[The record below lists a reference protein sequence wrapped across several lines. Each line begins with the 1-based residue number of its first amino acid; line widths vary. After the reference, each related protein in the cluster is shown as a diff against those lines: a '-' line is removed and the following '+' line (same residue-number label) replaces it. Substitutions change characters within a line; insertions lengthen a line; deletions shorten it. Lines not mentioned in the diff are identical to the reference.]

1 MNYFEFRQQLLQD
14 SFTKDE
20 EFHRLRKEDLRCA
33 KAYEQAMAFEKTLK
47 SAFEIKTPDNLKDSI
62 VLRQATQQPATRS
75 IRHYAI
81 AATVVLSFV
90 VASIAWH
97 VKQPVEQYVIKQS
110 GHVEQFIAASIAME
124 SNVSMSLSQQPM
136 SLDEVKKVFAEF
148 QVTVSNDLGRVHFI
162 HDCHTPGGT
171 GVHMVIVTSQGPIT
185 IYYMP
190 KTKLDKQRIDFEID
204 GSKAVLLAMHKGSV
218 AIVAD
223 TYQQLASIE
232 PVLQNNL
239 LFL

>member
-33 KAYEQAMAFEKTLK
+33 KAYDEAMAFEKILK
-47 SAFEIKTPDNLKDSI
+47 SAFEIKTPNNLKDSI
-62 VLRQATQQPATRS
+62 VLRQATQQPVTRS
-75 IRHYAI
+75 IRNYAI
-81 AATVVLSFV
+81 AATVFLSFII
-90 VASIAWH
+90 ASVTWQVKQQ
-97 VKQPVEQYVIKQS
+97 VKQPIS
-110 GHVEQFIAASIAME
+110 VEQFIATSIALE
-124 SNVSMSLSQQPM
+124 SNVPMSQQPL
-136 SLDEVKKVFAEF
+136 SVDDVKKVFAEF
-148 QVTVSNDLGRVHFI
+148 QVVVNGDLGRVHFI

-171 GVHMVIVTSQGPIT
+171 GVHMVIATSQGPIT

-204 GSKAVLLAMHKGSV
+204 DSKAVLVALQKGSV

-232 PVLQNNL
+232 PILQNNL